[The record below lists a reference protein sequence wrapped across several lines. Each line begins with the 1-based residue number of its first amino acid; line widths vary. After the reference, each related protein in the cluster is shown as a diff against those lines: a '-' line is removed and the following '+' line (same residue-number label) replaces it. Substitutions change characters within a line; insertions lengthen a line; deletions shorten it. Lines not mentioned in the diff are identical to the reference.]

1 MRSAGIRLI
10 ATVWTA
16 SIVAL
21 LAPMASAAPACTGD
35 ACESL
40 TLSDDGCVWKNA
52 SDKPVKF
59 TLFNATETLFATVL
73 PPGEVF
79 RQTSKAACVTP
90 SPESARYQ
98 ASFAAVRKMPDAPDF
113 TLKTTQAPAA
123 AAQPVPRPV
132 VPRAKP
138 DPVVTT
144 VEVPAEAPA
153 TEVAAPVPA
162 PAPVAVAKPRP
173 KAKPEQPP
181 VLVTLAP
188 PPPVASLKMP
198 TQAEI
203 DAGASPCGDACAE
216 ILFKQ
221 VDDCLWVQSQNPN
234 PIMFQASVDGRMI
247 VIALEGA
254 SYEKS
259 SATPAPDS
267 AAHHARQR
275 DPFQSSSA
283 GIPVYR
289 ARLGEK
295 GVCVKDKAQITQFVA
310 VFRK

>member
-1 MRSAGIRLI
+1 MRASAVRLI
-10 ATVWTA
+10 ATVWVASMTA
-16 SIVAL
+16 VLPPVA
-21 LAPMASAAPACTGD
+21 AAAPACAGD

-73 PPGEVF
+73 PPGESF
-79 RQTSKAACVTP
+79 RQASKAACVTP
-90 SPESARYQ
+90 SPESPRYQ
-98 ASFAAVRKMPDAPDF
+98 ASFVAVRKMPDAPDF
-113 TLKTTQAPAA
+113 TLKTTPTTTAAVQPA
-123 AAQPVPRPV
+123 PRPV

-138 DPVVTT
+138 DPAETVVAAAEPVAAVTAS
-144 VEVPAEAPA
+144 VPA
-153 TEVAAPVPA
+153 VAPV
-162 PAPVAVAKPRP
+162 VAVKPVP
-173 KAKPEQPP
+173 KAKPELPP
-181 VLVTLAP
+181 VLVAVSAP
-188 PPPVASLKMP
+188 PPAATLQMP

-221 VDDCLWVQSQNPN
+221 VDECLWVQSQNPK

-247 VIALEGA
+247 LIPLEGA

-259 SATPAPDS
+259 SGTPASDS

-289 ARLGEK
+289 ARIGDK

>member
-1 MRSAGIRLI
+1 MRASGVRLI
-10 ATVWTA
+10 ATVWVA
-16 SIVAL
+16 SMAAL
-21 LAPMASAAPACTGD
+21 LPSVAAAAPACAGD

-59 TLFNATETLFATVL
+59 TLFNASETLFATVL
-73 PPGEVF
+73 PPGETF

-90 SPESARYQ
+90 SPESPRYQ

-113 TLKTTQAPAA
+113 TLKTAPATTA
-123 AAQPVPRPV
+123 ATQPAPRPV

-138 DPVVTT
+138 DPVEAVVAAAEPVAT
-144 VEVPAEAPA
+144 VV
-153 TEVAAPVPA
+153 APVPA
-162 PAPVAVAKPRP
+162 AAPVVAVKPVP
-173 KAKPEQPP
+173 KAKPELPQVLAAVAP
-181 VLVTLAP
+181 V
-188 PPPVASLKMP
+188 PPVATLQMP

-203 DAGASPCGDACAE
+203 DAGASPCGEACAE

-221 VDDCLWVQSQNPN
+221 VDDCLWVQSQNPR
-234 PIMFQASVDGRMI
+234 PIMFQASIDGRMV
-247 VIALEGA
+247 VIPLEGA

-259 SATPAPDS
+259 SGTPASDS

-289 ARLGEK
+289 ARIGDK

>member
-1 MRSAGIRLI
+1 MRRSGVRLI
-10 ATVWTA
+10 ATVWVA
-16 SIVAL
+16 SMTAL
-21 LAPMASAAPACTGD
+21 LPPMAAAAPACAGD

-40 TLSDDGCVWKNA
+40 TLSDDGCVWKNT

-59 TLFNATETLFATVL
+59 TLFNTSETLFATVL
-73 PPGEVF
+73 PPGEAF
-79 RQTSKAACVTP
+79 RQTAKAACVTP
-90 SPESARYQ
+90 SPESPRYQ
-98 ASFAAVRKMPDAPDF
+98 ASFVAVRKMPDAPDF
-113 TLKTTQAPAA
+113 TLKTAAPATA
-123 AAQPVPRPV
+123 AVPPAPRPV

-138 DPVVTT
+138 DPATVTVDVPAGEPVVT
-144 VEVPAEAPA
+144 
-153 TEVAAPVPA
+153 AAASVPA
-162 PAPVAVAKPRP
+162 PAVVAAKPVPKPKPALPPALVAVAP
-173 KAKPEQPP
+173 A
-181 VLVTLAP
+181 
-188 PPPVASLKMP
+188 PPVATLQMP

-221 VDDCLWVQSQNPN
+221 VDNCLWVQSQNPK

-247 VIALEGA
+247 LIPLEGA

-259 SATPAPDS
+259 SSTPASDS

-289 ARLGEK
+289 ARIGGK
-295 GVCVKDKAQITQFVA
+295 GACVKDKAQITQFVA
-310 VFRK
+310 IFRK

>member
-1 MRSAGIRLI
+1 MRASRVRLI
-10 ATVWTA
+10 APVWVA
-16 SIVAL
+16 SMMAFLPSVA
-21 LAPMASAAPACTGD
+21 AAAPACAGD
-35 ACESL
+35 ACEIL

-59 TLFNATETLFATVL
+59 TLFNSTETLFATVL
-73 PPGEVF
+73 PPGDAF
-79 RQTSKAACVTP
+79 RQTNKAACVTP
-90 SPESARYQ
+90 SPESPRYQ

-113 TLKTTQAPAA
+113 TLKTTAPATA
-123 AAQPVPRPV
+123 AVPPAPRPV

-138 DPVVTT
+138 DPAETVVAAAEPDAAVTAA
-144 VEVPAEAPA
+144 VPA
-153 TEVAAPVPA
+153 AAPV
-162 PAPVAVAKPRP
+162 VAVKPVP

-181 VLVTLAP
+181 VLVAVA
-188 PPPVASLKMP
+188 PPPVATLQMP

-221 VDDCLWVQSQNPN
+221 VDDCLWVQSQNPK

-247 VIALEGA
+247 LIPLEGA
-254 SYEKS
+254 SYDKS
-259 SATPAPDS
+259 SGAPSSDS

-289 ARLGEK
+289 ARIGDK

>member
-1 MRSAGIRLI
+1 MRASWVRLN
-10 ATVWTA
+10 ATVWVA
-16 SIVAL
+16 SMAAL
-21 LAPMASAAPACTGD
+21 VPDMAVAAPACTGD

-59 TLFNATETLFATVL
+59 TLFTASETLFAMVL
-73 PPGEVF
+73 PPGEAF
-79 RQTSKAACVTP
+79 RQTAKAACVTP
-90 SPESARYQ
+90 SPESPRYQ
-98 ASFAAVRKMPDAPDF
+98 ASFAMVRKMPDAPDF
-113 TLKTTQAPAA
+113 TLKTPATANAAVPPAA
-123 AAQPVPRPV
+123 RPV

-138 DPVVTT
+138 DPAVVA
-144 VEVPAEAPA
+144 AEAPVA
-153 TEVAAPVPA
+153 TPVPVPA
-162 PAPVAVAKPRP
+162 VVAARPVP
-173 KAKPEQPP
+173 KAKPELPP
-181 VLVTLAP
+181 VLVAAA
-188 PPPVASLKMP
+188 PPPVATLPMP
-198 TQAEI
+198 TQAQI

-221 VDDCLWVQSQNPN
+221 VDDCLWVQSQNPK

-247 VIALEGA
+247 LVPLEGA

-259 SATPAPDS
+259 SGTPASDS
-267 AAHHARQR
+267 EAYHARQR

-289 ARLGEK
+289 ARIGGK

>member
-1 MRSAGIRLI
+1 MRASTVRLI
-10 ATVWTA
+10 ATVWVASMTA
-16 SIVAL
+16 FLPSVA
-21 LAPMASAAPACTGD
+21 AAAPACAGD
-35 ACESL
+35 ACASL
-40 TLSDDGCVWKNA
+40 TISDDGCVWKNA

-59 TLFNATETLFATVL
+59 TLFNSTETLFATVL
-73 PPGEVF
+73 PPGDTF

-90 SPESARYQ
+90 SPESPRYQ

-113 TLKTTQAPAA
+113 TLKTTAPATA
-123 AAQPVPRPV
+123 AVQPAPRPV

-138 DPVVTT
+138 DPVET
-144 VEVPAEAPA
+144 VVAAVEPPAAVPA
-153 TEVAAPVPA
+153 AAPV
-162 PAPVAVAKPRP
+162 VAVKPVPRV
-173 KAKPEQPP
+173 KPALPP
-181 VLVTLAP
+181 VLAVVAHA
-188 PPPVASLKMP
+188 PPVATLQMP

-221 VDDCLWVQSQNPN
+221 VDDCLWVQSQNPK

-247 VIALEGA
+247 LIPLEGA
-254 SYEKS
+254 SYDKS
-259 SATPAPDS
+259 SGAPASDS

-289 ARLGEK
+289 ARIGDK

>member
-1 MRSAGIRLI
+1 MRASAVRLI
-10 ATVWTA
+10 ATVWVASMTA
-16 SIVAL
+16 ALPPVVA
-21 LAPMASAAPACTGD
+21 AASACAGD

-40 TLSDDGCVWKNA
+40 TLSDDGCVWKNT

-73 PPGEVF
+73 PPGEAF
-79 RQTSKAACVTP
+79 RQTAKAACVTP
-90 SPESARYQ
+90 SPESPRYQ

-113 TLKTTQAPAA
+113 TLKTTAPATA
-123 AAQPVPRPV
+123 AVPPAPRPV

-138 DPVVTT
+138 DPAETVVAAAEPVAAVTAA
-144 VEVPAEAPA
+144 VPA
-153 TEVAAPVPA
+153 AAPV
-162 PAPVAVAKPRP
+162 VAVKPVP
-173 KAKPEQPP
+173 KVKPALPP
-181 VLVTLAP
+181 VLVAVAA
-188 PPPVASLKMP
+188 PPPVATLQMP

-221 VDDCLWVQSQNPN
+221 VDECLWVQSQNPK

-247 VIALEGA
+247 LIPLEGA

-259 SATPAPDS
+259 SGTPASDS

-289 ARLGEK
+289 ARIGDK

-310 VFRK
+310 IFRK

>member
-1 MRSAGIRLI
+1 MGMSGVRLF
-10 ATVWTA
+10 ATVWVAAMTA
-16 SIVAL
+16 VL
-21 LAPMASAAPACTGD
+21 PPMAAAAPACAGD

-73 PPGEVF
+73 PPGDAF

-90 SPESARYQ
+90 SPESPRYQ
-98 ASFAAVRKMPDAPDF
+98 ASFVAVRKMPDAPDF
-113 TLKTTQAPAA
+113 TLKTTAPAVA
-123 AAQPVPRPV
+123 AVPPAPRPV

-138 DPVVTT
+138 DPAETVAAAAETAAAVTAA
-144 VEVPAEAPA
+144 VPA
-153 TEVAAPVPA
+153 VAPVV
-162 PAPVAVAKPRP
+162 PVKPVP
-173 KAKPEQPP
+173 KAKPALPP
-181 VLVTLAP
+181 VVAVVAPVPPAATLQ
-188 PPPVASLKMP
+188 MP

-221 VDDCLWVQSQNPN
+221 VDECLWVQSQNPQ

-247 VIALEGA
+247 LIPLEGA
-254 SYEKS
+254 SYDKS
-259 SATPAPDS
+259 SGTPTSES

-289 ARLGEK
+289 ARIGDK

>member
-1 MRSAGIRLI
+1 MRAAGFRLI
-10 ATVWTA
+10 ATVWAASTA
-16 SIVAL
+16 AVLTPVAN
-21 LAPMASAAPACTGD
+21 AAPACAGD

-59 TLFNATETLFATVL
+59 TLFNSTETLFATVL
-73 PPGEVF
+73 PPGEGF
-79 RQTSKAACVTP
+79 RQTSKVACITP
-90 SPESARYQ
+90 SPDSPRYQ
-98 ASFAAVRKMPDAPDF
+98 ASFATVRKMPDAPDF
-113 TLKTTQAPAA
+113 TLKTAQAPTA

-138 DPVVTT
+138 DPAVTL
-144 VEVPAEAPA
+144 AQAPA
-153 TEVAAPVPA
+153 AEPAAAVAIPVPA
-162 PAPVAVAKPRP
+162 PAPVVVAKPVP

-181 VLVTLAP
+181 VLVAVAP
-188 PPPVASLKMP
+188 PPPAAILQMP

-221 VDDCLWVQSQNPN
+221 VDECLWVQSQNPK
-234 PIMFQASVDGRMI
+234 PIMFQASVEGRMI

-259 SATPAPDS
+259 SATPASDS

-295 GVCVKDKAQITQFVA
+295 GACVKDKAQIAQFVA
-310 VFRK
+310 VFKK

>member
-1 MRSAGIRLI
+1 MRASGVRLI
-10 ATVWTA
+10 ATVWVA
-16 SIVAL
+16 SMTAL
-21 LAPMASAAPACTGD
+21 LPPVAAAAPTCAGD

-59 TLFNATETLFATVL
+59 TLFNSTETLFATVL

-79 RQTSKAACVTP
+79 RQSSKAACVTP
-90 SPESARYQ
+90 SPESPRYQ

-113 TLKTTQAPAA
+113 TLKAPATA
-123 AAQPVPRPV
+123 AVPPAPRPV

-138 DPVVTT
+138 DPTEVVAAA
-144 VEVPAEAPA
+144 EPAAAVPAAVPAVAPV
-153 TEVAAPVPA
+153 VAAKPVPKVKPVLPPVVAAVAPVP
-162 PAPVAVAKPRP
+162 PVA
-173 KAKPEQPP
+173 
-181 VLVTLAP
+181 TLQ
-188 PPPVASLKMP
+188 MP

-221 VDDCLWVQSQNPN
+221 VDECLWVQSQNPK

-247 VIALEGA
+247 LIPLEGA

-259 SATPAPDS
+259 SGTPASDS

-289 ARLGEK
+289 ARIGDK

-310 VFRK
+310 IFRK

>member
-10 ATVWTA
+10 ATACAA
-16 SIVAL
+16 SIAAL
-21 LAPMASAAPACTGD
+21 MAPVASAAPACSGD

-59 TLFNATETLFATVL
+59 TLFNTTETLFATVL

-90 SPESARYQ
+90 SPESPRYQ

-113 TLKTTQAPAA
+113 TLKTTPAPGAV
-123 AAQPVPRPV
+123 AQPAPRPV
-132 VPRAKP
+132 IPRAKP
-138 DPVVTT
+138 DPAETVVAAAEPAAAVTPA
-144 VEVPAEAPA
+144 VPA
-153 TEVAAPVPA
+153 AAPV
-162 PAPVAVAKPRP
+162 VAVKPVP

-181 VLVTLAP
+181 VLVAVAP
-188 PPPVASLKMP
+188 PPPVATLQMP

-221 VDDCLWVQSQNPN
+221 VDDCLWVQSQNPK

-247 VIALEGA
+247 LIPLEGA

-259 SATPAPDS
+259 SGTPASDS

-289 ARLGEK
+289 ARIGDK

>member
-1 MRSAGIRLI
+1 MRASAVRLI
-10 ATVWTA
+10 ATVWVA
-16 SIVAL
+16 SMTAL
-21 LAPMASAAPACTGD
+21 LPPMAAAAPACAGD

-73 PPGEVF
+73 PPGDAF

-90 SPESARYQ
+90 SPESPRYQ
-98 ASFAAVRKMPDAPDF
+98 ASFVAVRKMPDAPDF
-113 TLKTTQAPAA
+113 TLKTTAPVTAA
-123 AAQPVPRPV
+123 VPPAPRPV

-138 DPVVTT
+138 DPAETAVTEAEPAAT
-144 VEVPAEAPA
+144 VAAAVPAVVPA
-153 TEVAAPVPA
+153 VVAVKPVPK
-162 PAPVAVAKPRP
+162 V
-173 KAKPEQPP
+173 KPELPP
-181 VLVTLAP
+181 VLAVATP
-188 PPPVASLKMP
+188 VPPVATLQMP

-221 VDDCLWVQSQNPN
+221 VDECLWVQSQNPK

-247 VIALEGA
+247 LIPLEGA
-254 SYEKS
+254 SYDKS
-259 SATPAPDS
+259 SGTPASDS

-289 ARLGEK
+289 ARIGDK

>member
-1 MRSAGIRLI
+1 MRASRVRLI
-10 ATVWTA
+10 ATVWVA
-16 SIVAL
+16 AMVAL
-21 LAPMASAAPACTGD
+21 LPSVAAATPACAGD

-59 TLFNATETLFATVL
+59 TLFNSTETLFATVL
-73 PPGEVF
+73 PPGDAF

-90 SPESARYQ
+90 SPESPRYQ
-98 ASFAAVRKMPDAPDF
+98 ANFAAVRKMPDAPDF
-113 TLKTTQAPAA
+113 TLKTTTPATA
-123 AAQPVPRPV
+123 AVPPAPRPV

-138 DPVVTT
+138 EPVET
-144 VEVPAEAPA
+144 VVAAVEPPAAVPA
-153 TEVAAPVPA
+153 AAPV
-162 PAPVAVAKPRP
+162 VAVKPVPRV
-173 KAKPEQPP
+173 KPALPP
-181 VLVTLAP
+181 VLAVVVP
-188 PPPVASLKMP
+188 VPPVATLQMP

-221 VDDCLWVQSQNPN
+221 VNECLWVQSQNPK
-234 PIMFQASVDGRMI
+234 PIMFQASVDGGMI
-247 VIALEGA
+247 LIPLEGA

-259 SATPAPDS
+259 SGTPASDS

-289 ARLGEK
+289 ARIGDK